1 MIRGKRPT
9 AASRKAKAASARSS
23 PAALATGSNAP
34 VDAPTTVEERLG
46 REIRKLRGRLGLT
59 GADLAG
65 AANIST
71 GMLSK
76 IETGQISPSL
86 TTVEA
91 IATALNIPIAALFTV
106 SGTKRDCSFVRR
118 GAGVVIDRRGTKAGH
133 RYELLGHSLS
143 GDVAIEPYLI
153 TLARDAQ
160 PYTAFQHTGMELIYM
175 LTGRV
180 TYRHED
186 RLYELNPGDA
196 LFFDA
201 NGMHGPEVLTVLPMT
216 YLSIIVY
223 PRP

>member
-1 MIRGKRPT
+1 MSTRKRLST
-9 AASRKAKAASARSS
+9 ASKEAKTVSASSATVD
-23 PAALATGSNAP
+23 LATGSNAP

-46 REIRKLRGRLGLT
+46 REIRKLRRRLGLT

-65 AANIST
+65 AASIST

-86 TTVEA
+86 TTVEG
-91 IATALNIPIAALFTV
+91 IATALNVPLAALFTV
-106 SGTKRDCSFVRR
+106 SGTKRDCSYVRR

-153 TLARDAQ
+153 TLEKDAK
-160 PYTAFQHTGMELIYM
+160 PYTAFQHAGMELIYM

-186 RLYELNPGDA
+186 RLYDLNPGDA

-201 NGMHGPEVLTVLPMT
+201 NGMHGPEVLNTLPMT

-223 PRP
+223 SRP

>member
-1 MIRGKRPT
+1 MVDLTP
-9 AASRKAKAASARSS
+9 SARRGNTRVRDTE
-23 PAALATGSNAP
+23 PASKDLATGSNAP
-34 VDAPTTVEERLG
+34 VKIATTIEERIG
-46 REIRKLRGRLGLT
+46 REIRKLRRRLELT
-59 GADLAG
+59 GAELAR
-65 AANIST
+65 AAGIST

-86 TTVEA
+86 TTIEA
-91 IATALNIPIAALFTV
+91 IATALNVPVATLFTV
-106 SGTKRDCSFVRR
+106 SDAGRDCSFVKR
-118 GAGVVIDRRGTKAGH
+118 GSGVVIERRGTKVGH
-133 RYELLGHSLS
+133 RYELLGHSLA
-143 GDVAIEPYLI
+143 GDVAMEPYLI
-153 TLARDAQ
+153 TLSKDAK
-160 PYTAFQHTGMELIYM
+160 PYTGFQHAGMELIYM

-201 NGMHGPEVLTVLPMT
+201 NGLHGPEILTTLPMT